1 LRNTYPEI
9 LLRTRAEK
17 SDKKRGAAGME
28 RLNVNPNRMELAEL
42 KSKLTTA
49 KQGHELLK
57 GKQDELV
64 HRFIELLNESR
75 RLRLKLTNQ
84 FTGLYQD
91 FSLVGAEISPDF
103 LEEALMASGST
114 AALKASEK
122 SIMGV
127 RVPSFDYTLAKEDI
141 NYPYSFSY
149 TSSELDVS
157 LRKCHSM
164 MEEIIKLA
172 ELEKAC
178 ELLANE
184 IEKIRRR
191 VNALEF
197 MTIPQLKESIRY
209 IQMKLDENERGNLV
223 RLIKVKNKIKT
234 QTAVE

>member
-1 LRNTYPEI
+1 
-9 LLRTRAEK
+9 
-17 SDKKRGAAGME
+17 ME

-75 RLRLKLTNQ
+75 RLRTRLTKQ

-91 FSLVGAEISPDF
+91 FSLVGAEISPEF
-103 LEEALMASGST
+103 LEEALMASGSS

-127 RVPSFDYTLAKEDI
+127 RVPAFDYTLAKEDI

-234 QTAVE
+234 QTAAE

>member
-1 LRNTYPEI
+1 
-9 LLRTRAEK
+9 
-17 SDKKRGAAGME
+17 ME

>member
-1 LRNTYPEI
+1 
-9 LLRTRAEK
+9 
-17 SDKKRGAAGME
+17 ME

-75 RLRLKLTNQ
+75 RLRTRLTKQ

-91 FSLVGAEISPDF
+91 FSLVGAEISPEF
-103 LEEALMASGST
+103 LEEALMASGSS

-127 RVPSFDYTLAKEDI
+127 RVPAFDYTLAKEDI

-164 MEEIIKLA
+164 MEEIIRLA

-234 QTAVE
+234 QTATE

>member
-1 LRNTYPEI
+1 
-9 LLRTRAEK
+9 
-17 SDKKRGAAGME
+17 ME

-42 KSKLTTA
+42 RSKLTTA

-75 RLRLKLTNQ
+75 RLRLVLTKQ

-91 FSLVGAEISPDF
+91 FSLVGAEISPEF
-103 LEEALMASGST
+103 LEEALMASGSM

-127 RVPSFDYTLAKEDI
+127 RVPAFDYTLAKEDI
-141 NYPYSFSY
+141 HYPYSFSY

-157 LRKCHSM
+157 IRKCHSM

-172 ELEKAC
+172 EMEKAC

-223 RLIKVKNKIKT
+223 RLIKVKNKIKS
-234 QTAVE
+234 QAAVE

>member
-1 LRNTYPEI
+1 
-9 LLRTRAEK
+9 
-17 SDKKRGAAGME
+17 ME

-42 KSKLTTA
+42 KSKLTVA

-64 HRFIELLNESR
+64 HRFIEVLNESR
-75 RLRLKLTNQ
+75 KLRSNLASQ
-84 FTGLYQD
+84 FTGLYQE
-91 FSLVGAEISPDF
+91 FALVSAEISPDF
-103 LEEALMASGST
+103 LEDALMSSSSSSK
-114 AALKASEK
+114 LKVSEK

-127 RVPSFDYTLAKEDI
+127 TVPEFDYTLSKDDEI
-141 NYPYSFSY
+141 SYPYGFSY
-149 TSSELDVS
+149 TSSELDAS
-157 LRKCHSM
+157 LRKCNSM

-172 ELEKAC
+172 KLEKTC
-178 ELLANE
+178 ELLASE

-223 RLIKVKNKIKT
+223 RLIKVKNKIQK
-234 QTAVE
+234 QSIN

>member
-1 LRNTYPEI
+1 
-9 LLRTRAEK
+9 
-17 SDKKRGAAGME
+17 ME

-75 RLRLKLTNQ
+75 RLRTRLTKQ

-91 FSLVGAEISPDF
+91 FSLVGAEISPEF
-103 LEEALMASGST
+103 LEEALMASGSS
-114 AALKASEK
+114 AALKTSEK

-127 RVPSFDYTLAKEDI
+127 RVPAFDYTLAKEDI

-234 QTAVE
+234 QTAAE

>member
-1 LRNTYPEI
+1 
-9 LLRTRAEK
+9 
-17 SDKKRGAAGME
+17 
-28 RLNVNPNRMELAEL
+28 MELAEL

-75 RLRLKLTNQ
+75 RLRTRLTKQ

-91 FSLVGAEISPDF
+91 FSLVGAEISPEF
-103 LEEALMASGST
+103 LEEALMASGSS

-127 RVPSFDYTLAKEDI
+127 RVPAFDYTLAKEDI

-164 MEEIIKLA
+164 MEEIIRLA

-234 QTAVE
+234 QTATE

>member
-1 LRNTYPEI
+1 
-9 LLRTRAEK
+9 
-17 SDKKRGAAGME
+17 ME

-91 FSLVGAEISPDF
+91 FSLVGAEISPEF

>member
-1 LRNTYPEI
+1 
-9 LLRTRAEK
+9 
-17 SDKKRGAAGME
+17 ME

-91 FSLVGAEISPDF
+91 FSLVGAEI
-103 LEEALMASGST
+103 
-114 AALKASEK
+114 
-122 SIMGV
+122 
-127 RVPSFDYTLAKEDI
+127 
-141 NYPYSFSY
+141 
-149 TSSELDVS
+149 
-157 LRKCHSM
+157 
-164 MEEIIKLA
+164 IKLA